1 MFSLDVMQP
10 SRVLIRLI
18 FRHGWLMFVAVT
30 CLNALILK
38 IHSRQ
43 HIRERPELVAGYRRL
58 VLGYLFWG
66 NLPWLVMGVGIE
78 FGGLPSIFSYFRP
91 RDGNPF
97 VLAWF
102 GVVIALWILGF
113 WWLFP
118 RRGAEFLVEHPGLL
132 RGLPRSPNLIRLFYC
147 LSILGG
153 ILGLIFMWFSDIP
166 LIIQ

>member
-1 MFSLDVMQP
+1 MQAQP
-10 SRVLIRLI
+10 VFVRWVFHR
-18 FRHGWLMFVAVT
+18 GWLMFVAVT

-38 IHSRQ
+38 IRSRRYV
-43 HIRERPELVAGYRRL
+43 RERPELAIGYQQL
-58 VLGYLFWG
+58 VHGVLFWA

-78 FGGLPSIFSYFRP
+78 LGGLPSIFSYFRP

-97 VLAWF
+97 VQAWF
-102 GVVIALWILGF
+102 GVVIGLWLLGF

-132 RGLPRSPNLIRLFYC
+132 RGTPRIPNMIRLFYC

-153 ILGLIFMWFSDIP
+153 IFGLLFMWFSDIP
-166 LIIQ
+166 VITP